1 MQYQKT
7 QRGARASRLAMAAMA
22 AAMMAACT
30 SAPPPAAQQ
39 SATQQSATPQPTA
52 AQGPAAPAGGH
63 GLSAFIGGFDAN
75 RDGVVTR
82 QEYDAVR
89 AQRFTAADTNH
100 DGVLSEDEY
109 VAEFAARLQQQY
121 AGRAQD
127 DNYAGSIKQAHV
139 RFKILDTDHDG
150 KLTLT
155 EENAIAEKT
164 FKRTDTNRDGKID
177 QADGEKT

>member
-1 MQYQKT
+1 MQHQKIT
-7 QRGARASRLAMAAMA
+7 RGARASRLAMAAMV

-30 SAPPPAAQQ
+30 SASPPAAQQ
-39 SATQQSATPQPTA
+39 PATQQPTA
-52 AQGPAAPAGGH
+52 AAGPAAPAGGH

-89 AQRFTAADTNH
+89 TQRFTAADTNH

-109 VAEFAARLQQQY
+109 VAEFEGRLQQQY
-121 AGRAQD
+121 AGKAQD
-127 DNYAGSIKQAHV
+127 ERYAGSIKQAHV

-150 KLTLT
+150 KLTLA

-164 FKRTDTNRDGKID
+164 FQRTDTNGDGKID
-177 QADGEKT
+177 QADGEKK

>member
-1 MQYQKT
+1 MQQQKT
-7 QRGARASRLAMAAMA
+7 THGARASRLAMAAMV
-22 AAMMAACT
+22 AAMIAACT
-30 SAPPPAAQQ
+30 SAPPP
-39 SATQQSATPQPTA
+39 ATQQSATPQPTA
-52 AQGPAAPAGGH
+52 AAGPAAPAGGH

-89 AQRFTAADTNH
+89 TQRFTAADTNH
-100 DGVLSEDEY
+100 DGVLGEDEY
-109 VAEFAARLQQQY
+109 VAEFAGRLQQQY

-127 DNYAGSIKQAHV
+127 DKYAGSIKQAHV

-150 KLTLT
+150 KLTLA

-164 FKRTDTNRDGKID
+164 FQRTDTNGDGKID
-177 QADGEKT
+177 QADGEKK

>member
-1 MQYQKT
+1 MQHQKIK
-7 QRGARASRLAMAAMA
+7 RGARASRLAMAAMV

-39 SATQQSATPQPTA
+39 PATQQPGA
-52 AQGPAAPAGGH
+52 AAGPAAPAGGH

-89 AQRFTAADTNH
+89 TQRFTAADTNH

-109 VAEFAARLQQQY
+109 VAEFEGRLQQQY
-121 AGRAQD
+121 AGKAQD
-127 DNYAGSIKQAHV
+127 ERYAGSIKQAHV

-150 KLTLT
+150 KLTLA

-164 FKRTDTNRDGKID
+164 FQRTDTNGDGKID
-177 QADGEKT
+177 QADGEKK

>member
-1 MQYQKT
+1 MKQQKT
-7 QRGARASRLAMAAMA
+7 GHGALASRLALVSMV

-30 SAPPPAAQQ
+30 SAPPPA
-39 SATQQSATPQPTA
+39 TQQPGA
-52 AQGPAAPAGGH
+52 AAGPAAPAGGH

-89 AQRFTAADTNH
+89 TQRYTAADTNH
-100 DGVLSEDEY
+100 DGVLGEDEY
-109 VAEFAARLQQQY
+109 VAEFAGRLQQQY

-127 DNYAGSIKQAHV
+127 DKYAGSIKQAHV

-150 KLTLT
+150 KLTLA

-164 FKRTDTNRDGKID
+164 FQRTDTNGDGKID
-177 QADGEKT
+177 QADGEKK

>member
-1 MQYQKT
+1 MQYQQT
-7 QRGARASRLAMAAMA
+7 PRGARASRLAMAAMV
-22 AAMMAACT
+22 AAMIAACT

-39 SATQQSATPQPTA
+39 SATQQPTA
-52 AQGPAAPAGGH
+52 DTGPAAPAGGH

-89 AQRFTAADTNH
+89 TQRFTAADTNH
-100 DGVLSEDEY
+100 DGVLGEDEY
-109 VAEFAARLQQQY
+109 VAEFAARLHQQY

-127 DNYAGSIKQAHV
+127 DKYAGSIRQAHV

-150 KLTLT
+150 KLTLA

-164 FKRTDTNRDGKID
+164 FQRTDTNGDGKID
-177 QADGEKT
+177 QADGEKK

>member
-1 MQYQKT
+1 MQHQKT
-7 QRGARASRLAMAAMA
+7 THGARAHRLAMAAMV

-30 SAPPPAAQQ
+30 SAPPSATQQPAAQQ
-39 SATQQSATPQPTA
+39 PA
-52 AQGPAAPAGGH
+52 AAAGPAAPAGGH
-63 GLSAFIGGFDAN
+63 GLPAFIGGFDAN

-89 AQRFTAADTNH
+89 AQRYTAADTNR
-100 DGVLSEDEY
+100 DGVLGEDEY

-127 DNYAGSIKQAHV
+127 DKYAGSIKQAHV

-150 KLTLT
+150 KLTLA

-164 FKRTDTNRDGKID
+164 FQRTDTNGDGKID
-177 QADGEKT
+177 QADGEKK

>member
-7 QRGARASRLAMAAMA
+7 QRGARASRLAMAAMV

-39 SATQQSATPQPTA
+39 SATQQPRA

-109 VAEFAARLQQQY
+109 VAEFAGRLQQQY

-150 KLTLT
+150 KLTLA

-164 FKRTDTNRDGKID
+164 FKRTDTNSDGKID
-177 QADGEKT
+177 QADGEKK

>member
-1 MQYQKT
+1 MQQQKT
-7 QRGARASRLAMAAMA
+7 THGARASRLAMAAMV
-22 AAMMAACT
+22 AAMIAACT
-30 SAPPPAAQQ
+30 SAPPPV
-39 SATQQSATPQPTA
+39 TQQSTTPQPTA
-52 AQGPAAPAGGH
+52 AAGPAAPAGGH

-89 AQRFTAADTNH
+89 TQRFTAADTNH

-109 VAEFAARLQQQY
+109 VAEFAGRLQQQY

-127 DNYAGSIKQAHV
+127 DKYAGSIKQAHV

-155 EENAIAEKT
+155 EENAIAGKT
-164 FKRTDTNRDGKID
+164 FQRTDTNGDGKID
-177 QADGEKT
+177 QADGEKK

>member
-1 MQYQKT
+1 MQYQKIT
-7 QRGARASRLAMAAMA
+7 RGARASRLAMVAMV

-30 SAPPPAAQQ
+30 SAPPAAAQR
-39 SATQQSATPQPTA
+39 SATQQPA
-52 AQGPAAPAGGH
+52 AAAGPAAPAGGH

-89 AQRFTAADTNH
+89 TQRYTAADTNH
-100 DGVLSEDEY
+100 DGVLGEDEY
-109 VAEFAARLQQQY
+109 VAEFEGRLQQQY
-121 AGRAQD
+121 AGKAQD
-127 DNYAGSIKQAHV
+127 ERYAGSIKQAHV

-155 EENAIAEKT
+155 EENAIAGKT
-164 FKRTDTNRDGKID
+164 FQRTDTNGDGKID
-177 QADGEKT
+177 QADGEKK

>member
-1 MQYQKT
+1 MQQQKT
-7 QRGARASRLAMAAMA
+7 THGARASRLAMAAMV
-22 AAMMAACT
+22 AAMIAACT
-30 SAPPPAAQQ
+30 SARPP
-39 SATQQSATPQPTA
+39 ATQQSTTPQPTA
-52 AQGPAAPAGGH
+52 AAGPAAPAGGH

-89 AQRFTAADTNH
+89 TQRFTAADTNH

-109 VAEFAARLQQQY
+109 VAEFAGRLQQQY

-127 DNYAGSIKQAHV
+127 DKYAGSIKQAHV

-164 FKRTDTNRDGKID
+164 FQRTDTNGDGKID
-177 QADGEKT
+177 QADGEKK

>member
-1 MQYQKT
+1 MQQQKT
-7 QRGARASRLAMAAMA
+7 THGARASRLAMAAMVA
-22 AAMMAACT
+22 ALMAACT
-30 SAPPPAAQQ
+30 SAPPPAEQQ
-39 SATQQSATPQPTA
+39 SATQPPSAA
-52 AQGPAAPAGGH
+52 AGPAAPAGGH

-89 AQRFTAADTNH
+89 TQRYTAADTNH
-100 DGVLSEDEY
+100 DGVLGEDEY
-109 VAEFAARLQQQY
+109 VAEFAGRLQQQY

-127 DNYAGSIKQAHV
+127 DKYAGSIKQAHV

-155 EENAIAEKT
+155 EENAIAGKT
-164 FKRTDTNRDGKID
+164 FQRTDSNGDGKID
-177 QADGEKT
+177 QADGEKK

>member
-1 MQYQKT
+1 MQKQKT
-7 QRGARASRLAMAAMA
+7 TRGARASRLAIGAMVAAMI
-22 AAMMAACT
+22 AACT

-39 SATQQSATPQPTA
+39 SATLQPA
-52 AQGPAAPAGGH
+52 AAAGPASPAGGH

-89 AQRFTAADTNH
+89 TQRYTAADTNH
-100 DGVLSEDEY
+100 DGVLGEDEY
-109 VAEFAARLQQQY
+109 VAEFAGRLQQQY

-127 DNYAGSIKQAHV
+127 DKYAGSIKQAHV

-150 KLTLT
+150 KLTLA
-155 EENAIAEKT
+155 EENAIAGKT
-164 FKRTDTNRDGKID
+164 FQRTDTNGDGKID
-177 QADGEKT
+177 QADGEKK